1 MENLISD
8 VIFILMFVLFI
19 VVICVYVKYQS
30 YRQKKE
36 WETIVTPKLE
46 HYEANKS
53 LNLDLFYDKTLPNSE
68 YDSE

>member
-19 VVICVYVKYQS
+19 VVICIYVKYQS

-36 WETIVTPKLE
+36 WETIVIPKLE

-53 LNLDLFYDKTLPNSE
+53 LDLDLFYETTPPSSE
-68 YDSE
+68 